1 MSVCTYEIS
10 RLLFDNFV
18 VELWLRFQL
27 HRLVWQLLAKVT
39 LLAVTISAELAI
51 LTPPAVSDARVVLS
65 DPDVRQVDGASGFSE
80 EVVVCT
86 LVFTEVVR
94 TATDGLPAPLAL
106 LVELAIVDST
116 DHVRGGGTSKFV
128 VNFVNFRPK

>member
-65 DPDVRQVDGASGFSE
+65 DPDVRHVDGASGFSE
-80 EVVVCT
+80 EVVVLS